1 MKKFL
6 IAIAALVFVSSS
18 SFAERYVM
26 VTHGE
31 GKDPFWPVVQKGG
44 EDAARA
50 IGADFE
56 YIYNPSADMADMAS
70 SIQAAAAT
78 QPDGMVISLPDP
90 DALGP
95 AIKAAVAAGVPVI
108 TMNSGLESSASLG
121 ALMHVGQP
129 EYLAG
134 QSAGARAKAEGA
146 TKALCM
152 IQEAYNTALVD
163 RCEGYGESVPMEFTD
178 TTSDPATIQTRATA
192 ALQANPDVDAILSVG
207 PHVCSAVALALDDLG
222 MSVHHSCFDLSPD
235 VMDLINAGKVA
246 FTIDQQQR
254 LQGYMPIIVLHLYN
268 NGAGLLPG
276 ANIPSGP
283 GFVDK
288 SNASSVAAL
297 AGIVVV
303 PLYFN
308 PTTAA
313 LHEAFPTAYYA
324 EPVLWAGFAAG
335 LLQTLLQVIF
345 WDKMGFRT
353 IKDGALNGIWLG
365 AILGGIQNLN
375 EASQYAVFNAT
386 GQAFITVLIYIIFTA
401 VSGGA
406 IAWAFARGEK
416 SEK

>member
-1 MKKFL
+1 MRNFL
-6 IAIAALVFVSSS
+6 ITIIAVVFATSAA
-18 SFAERYVM
+18 FAERYVM

-31 GKDPFWPVVQKGG
+31 GNDPFWPVVQKGG

-78 QPDGMVISLPDP
+78 SPDGMVISLPDP
-90 DALGP
+90 DSLGP

-163 RCEGYGESVPMEFTD
+163 RCEGYGEAVPMEFTD

-192 ALQANPDVDAILSVG
+192 ALQANSDVDAVLSVG
-207 PHVCSAVALALDDLG
+207 PHVCDAVSKALDDLG
-222 MSVHHSCFDLSPD
+222 MTVHHSCFDLSPA

-297 AGIVVV
+297 AGI
-303 PLYFN
+303 
-308 PTTAA
+308 
-313 LHEAFPTAYYA
+313 
-324 EPVLWAGFAAG
+324 
-335 LLQTLLQVIF
+335 
-345 WDKMGFRT
+345 DR
-353 IKDGALNGIWLG
+353 
-365 AILGGIQNLN
+365 
-375 EASQYAVFNAT
+375 
-386 GQAFITVLIYIIFTA
+386 
-401 VSGGA
+401 
-406 IAWAFARGEK
+406 
-416 SEK
+416 

>member
-6 IAIAALVFVSSS
+6 IAIAALVLVTSSA
-18 SFAERYVM
+18 FAERYVM

-31 GKDPFWPVVQKGG
+31 GNDPFWPVVQKGG
-44 EDAARA
+44 EDAAAA

-90 DALGP
+90 DALGA

-108 TMNSGLESSASLG
+108 TMNSGLESSAGLG

-163 RCEGYGESVPMEFTD
+163 RCEGYGEAVPMEFTD

-192 ALQANPDVDAILSVG
+192 ALQSNPDVDAVLSVG
-207 PHVCSAVALALDDLG
+207 PHVCDAVAKALEDQG
-222 MSVHHSCFDLSPD
+222 ITVHHSCFDLSPA
-235 VMDLINAGKVA
+235 VMDIINAGKVS

-254 LQGYMPIIVLHLYN
+254 LQGYLPIIVLHLYN

-297 AGIVVV
+297 AGI
-303 PLYFN
+303 
-308 PTTAA
+308 
-313 LHEAFPTAYYA
+313 
-324 EPVLWAGFAAG
+324 
-335 LLQTLLQVIF
+335 
-345 WDKMGFRT
+345 DR
-353 IKDGALNGIWLG
+353 
-365 AILGGIQNLN
+365 
-375 EASQYAVFNAT
+375 
-386 GQAFITVLIYIIFTA
+386 
-401 VSGGA
+401 
-406 IAWAFARGEK
+406 
-416 SEK
+416 

>member
-1 MKKFL
+1 MKKIILTFF
-6 IAIAALVFVSSS
+6 AIVFVASAA
-18 SFAERYVM
+18 FAERYVM

-31 GKDPFWPVVQKGG
+31 GNDPFWPVVQKGG

-78 QPDGMVISLPDP
+78 SPDGMVISLPDP
-90 DALGP
+90 DSLGA

-163 RCEGYGESVPMEFTD
+163 RCEGYGEAVPMEFTD

-192 ALQANPDVDAILSVG
+192 ALQSNPDVDAILSVG
-207 PHVCSAVALALDDLG
+207 PHVCDAVSKALDDLG
-222 MSVHHSCFDLSPD
+222 MTVHHSCFDLSPA

-254 LQGYMPIIVLHLYN
+254 LQGYLPIIVLHLYN

-288 SNASSVAAL
+288 SNATSVAAL
-297 AGIVVV
+297 AGI
-303 PLYFN
+303 
-308 PTTAA
+308 
-313 LHEAFPTAYYA
+313 
-324 EPVLWAGFAAG
+324 
-335 LLQTLLQVIF
+335 
-345 WDKMGFRT
+345 DR
-353 IKDGALNGIWLG
+353 
-365 AILGGIQNLN
+365 
-375 EASQYAVFNAT
+375 
-386 GQAFITVLIYIIFTA
+386 
-401 VSGGA
+401 
-406 IAWAFARGEK
+406 
-416 SEK
+416 

>member
-1 MKKFL
+1 MKNFLMTL
-6 IAIAALVFVSSS
+6 IAVVFATSAA
-18 SFAERYVM
+18 FAERYVM

-31 GKDPFWPVVQKGG
+31 GNDPFWPVVQKGG

-78 QPDGMVISLPDP
+78 SPDGMVISLPDP
-90 DALGP
+90 DSLGP

-163 RCEGYGESVPMEFTD
+163 RCEGYGEAVPMEFTD

-192 ALQANPDVDAILSVG
+192 ALQANSDVDAILSVG
-207 PHVCSAVALALDDLG
+207 PHVCDAVSKALDDLG
-222 MSVHHSCFDLSPD
+222 MTVHHSCFDLSPA

-297 AGIVVV
+297 AGI
-303 PLYFN
+303 
-308 PTTAA
+308 
-313 LHEAFPTAYYA
+313 
-324 EPVLWAGFAAG
+324 
-335 LLQTLLQVIF
+335 
-345 WDKMGFRT
+345 DR
-353 IKDGALNGIWLG
+353 
-365 AILGGIQNLN
+365 
-375 EASQYAVFNAT
+375 
-386 GQAFITVLIYIIFTA
+386 
-401 VSGGA
+401 
-406 IAWAFARGEK
+406 
-416 SEK
+416 

>member
-1 MKKFL
+1 MKKILLTFA
-6 IAIAALVFVSSS
+6 AIVFVTSSA
-18 SFAERYVM
+18 FAERYVM

-31 GKDPFWPVVQKGG
+31 GNDPFWPVVQKGG

-78 QPDGMVISLPDP
+78 SPDGMVISLPDP

-207 PHVCSAVALALDDLG
+207 PHVCDAVSKALDDLG
-222 MSVHHSCFDLSPD
+222 MTVHHSCFDLSPA
-235 VMDLINAGKVA
+235 VMDLINSGKVA

-254 LQGYMPIIVLHLYN
+254 LQGYLPIIVLHLYN

-288 SNASSVAAL
+288 SNATSVAAL
-297 AGIVVV
+297 AGI
-303 PLYFN
+303 
-308 PTTAA
+308 
-313 LHEAFPTAYYA
+313 
-324 EPVLWAGFAAG
+324 
-335 LLQTLLQVIF
+335 
-345 WDKMGFRT
+345 DR
-353 IKDGALNGIWLG
+353 
-365 AILGGIQNLN
+365 
-375 EASQYAVFNAT
+375 
-386 GQAFITVLIYIIFTA
+386 
-401 VSGGA
+401 
-406 IAWAFARGEK
+406 
-416 SEK
+416 

>member
-1 MKKFL
+1 MKRIIL
-6 IAIAALVFVSSS
+6 TLVAIVFATSTA
-18 SFAERYVM
+18 FAERYVM

-31 GKDPFWPVVQKGG
+31 GNDPFWPVVQKGG

-78 QPDGMVISLPDP
+78 SPDGMVISLPDP
-90 DALGP
+90 DSLGP

-163 RCEGYGESVPMEFTD
+163 RCEGYGEAVPMEFTD

-192 ALQANPDVDAILSVG
+192 ALQANSDVDAVLSVG
-207 PHVCSAVALALDDLG
+207 PHVCDAVSKALDDLG
-222 MSVHHSCFDLSPD
+222 MTVHHSCFDLSPA

-297 AGIVVV
+297 AGI
-303 PLYFN
+303 
-308 PTTAA
+308 
-313 LHEAFPTAYYA
+313 
-324 EPVLWAGFAAG
+324 
-335 LLQTLLQVIF
+335 
-345 WDKMGFRT
+345 DR
-353 IKDGALNGIWLG
+353 
-365 AILGGIQNLN
+365 
-375 EASQYAVFNAT
+375 
-386 GQAFITVLIYIIFTA
+386 
-401 VSGGA
+401 
-406 IAWAFARGEK
+406 
-416 SEK
+416 

>member
-1 MKKFL
+1 MKNIL
-6 IAIAALVFVSSS
+6 MTIVAIVFATSTA
-18 SFAERYVM
+18 FAERYVM

-56 YIYNPSADMADMAS
+56 YIYNPSADMSDMAS

-95 AIKAAVAAGVPVI
+95 AIQAAVAAGVPVI
-108 TMNSGLESSASLG
+108 TMNSGLESSAALG

-134 QSAGARAKAEGA
+134 QSAGARAASEGA
-146 TKALCM
+146 TNALCM
-152 IQEAYNTALVD
+152 IQEQYNTALSD
-163 RCEGYGESVPMEFTD
+163 RCNGYGEAVPVKFID
-178 TTSDPATIQTRATA
+178 TTSDPATIETRATA
-192 ALQANPDVDAILSVG
+192 ALQANSDIDAILSVG
-207 PHVCSAVALALDDLG
+207 PHVCVAVDKAVAALG
-222 MSVHHSCFDLSPD
+222 MTVHHSCFDLSPE
-235 VMDLINAGKVA
+235 VMDLINADRVS

-297 AGIVVV
+297 AGI
-303 PLYFN
+303 
-308 PTTAA
+308 
-313 LHEAFPTAYYA
+313 
-324 EPVLWAGFAAG
+324 
-335 LLQTLLQVIF
+335 
-345 WDKMGFRT
+345 DR
-353 IKDGALNGIWLG
+353 
-365 AILGGIQNLN
+365 
-375 EASQYAVFNAT
+375 
-386 GQAFITVLIYIIFTA
+386 
-401 VSGGA
+401 
-406 IAWAFARGEK
+406 
-416 SEK
+416 

>member
-1 MKKFL
+1 MKKILLTFA
-6 IAIAALVFVSSS
+6 AIVFVTSSA
-18 SFAERYVM
+18 FAERYVM

-31 GKDPFWPVVQKGG
+31 GNDPFWPVVQKGG

-78 QPDGMVISLPDP
+78 SPDGMVISLPDP

-192 ALQANPDVDAILSVG
+192 ALQAHPEVDAILSVG
-207 PHVCSAVALALDDLG
+207 PHVCDAVSKALDDLG
-222 MSVHHSCFDLSPD
+222 MTVHHSCFDLSPA

-254 LQGYMPIIVLHLYN
+254 LQGYLPIIVLHLYN

-288 SNASSVAAL
+288 SNATSVAAL
-297 AGIVVV
+297 AGI
-303 PLYFN
+303 
-308 PTTAA
+308 
-313 LHEAFPTAYYA
+313 
-324 EPVLWAGFAAG
+324 
-335 LLQTLLQVIF
+335 
-345 WDKMGFRT
+345 DR
-353 IKDGALNGIWLG
+353 
-365 AILGGIQNLN
+365 
-375 EASQYAVFNAT
+375 
-386 GQAFITVLIYIIFTA
+386 
-401 VSGGA
+401 
-406 IAWAFARGEK
+406 
-416 SEK
+416 

>member
-1 MKKFL
+1 MKKILLTFA
-6 IAIAALVFVSSS
+6 AIVFVTSSA
-18 SFAERYVM
+18 FAERYVM

-31 GKDPFWPVVQKGG
+31 GNDPFWPVVQKGG

-78 QPDGMVISLPDP
+78 SPDGMVISLPDP
-90 DALGP
+90 DSLGP

-207 PHVCSAVALALDDLG
+207 PHVCDAVSKALDDLG
-222 MSVHHSCFDLSPD
+222 MTVHHSCFDLSPA

-254 LQGYMPIIVLHLYN
+254 LQGYLPIIVLHLYN

-288 SNASSVAAL
+288 SNATSVAAL
-297 AGIVVV
+297 AGI
-303 PLYFN
+303 
-308 PTTAA
+308 
-313 LHEAFPTAYYA
+313 
-324 EPVLWAGFAAG
+324 
-335 LLQTLLQVIF
+335 
-345 WDKMGFRT
+345 DR
-353 IKDGALNGIWLG
+353 
-365 AILGGIQNLN
+365 
-375 EASQYAVFNAT
+375 
-386 GQAFITVLIYIIFTA
+386 
-401 VSGGA
+401 
-406 IAWAFARGEK
+406 
-416 SEK
+416 

>member
-1 MKKFL
+1 MKKFVL
-6 IAIAALVFVSSS
+6 TFAAIVFVTSSA
-18 SFAERYVM
+18 FAERYVM

-31 GKDPFWPVVQKGG
+31 GNDPFWPVVQKGG

-78 QPDGMVISLPDP
+78 QPDGIVISLPDP
-90 DALGP
+90 DALGA
-95 AIKAAVAAGVPVI
+95 AIQAAVAAGIPVI

-134 QSAGARAKAEGA
+134 QAAGARAKAEGA
-146 TKALCM
+146 TNGLCM

-163 RCEGYGESVPMEFTD
+163 RCEGYGEAFPTQMTD
-178 TTSDPATIQTRATA
+178 TTSDPETIQTRATA
-192 ALQANPDVDAILSVG
+192 ALQAHPDADAILSVG
-207 PHVCSAVALALDDLG
+207 PHVCAAVALAIDDLG
-222 MSVHHSCFDLSPD
+222 ANDVIHHSCFDLSPE
-235 VMDLINAGKVA
+235 VMDLIGAGKVA
-246 FTIDQQQR
+246 FTIDQQPR

-297 AGIVVV
+297 AGI
-303 PLYFN
+303 
-308 PTTAA
+308 
-313 LHEAFPTAYYA
+313 
-324 EPVLWAGFAAG
+324 
-335 LLQTLLQVIF
+335 
-345 WDKMGFRT
+345 DR
-353 IKDGALNGIWLG
+353 
-365 AILGGIQNLN
+365 
-375 EASQYAVFNAT
+375 
-386 GQAFITVLIYIIFTA
+386 
-401 VSGGA
+401 
-406 IAWAFARGEK
+406 
-416 SEK
+416 

>member
-1 MKKFL
+1 MKKILLTFA
-6 IAIAALVFVSSS
+6 AIVFVTSSA
-18 SFAERYVM
+18 FAERYVM

-31 GKDPFWPVVQKGG
+31 GNDPFWPVVQKGG

-78 QPDGMVISLPDP
+78 SPDGMVISLPDP
-90 DALGP
+90 DSLGP

-192 ALQANPDVDAILSVG
+192 ALQAHPEVDAILSVG
-207 PHVCSAVALALDDLG
+207 PHVCDAVSKALDDLG
-222 MSVHHSCFDLSPD
+222 MTVHHSCFDLSPA

-254 LQGYMPIIVLHLYN
+254 LQGYLPIIVLHLYN

-288 SNASSVAAL
+288 SNATSVAAL
-297 AGIVVV
+297 AGI
-303 PLYFN
+303 
-308 PTTAA
+308 
-313 LHEAFPTAYYA
+313 
-324 EPVLWAGFAAG
+324 
-335 LLQTLLQVIF
+335 
-345 WDKMGFRT
+345 DR
-353 IKDGALNGIWLG
+353 
-365 AILGGIQNLN
+365 
-375 EASQYAVFNAT
+375 
-386 GQAFITVLIYIIFTA
+386 
-401 VSGGA
+401 
-406 IAWAFARGEK
+406 
-416 SEK
+416 

>member
-6 IAIAALVFVSSS
+6 LAIAALVFVTSSA
-18 SFAERYVM
+18 FAERYVM

-31 GKDPFWPVVQKGG
+31 GNDPFWPVVQKGG

-78 QPDGMVISLPDP
+78 SPDGLVISLPDP
-90 DALGP
+90 DSLGP

-146 TKALCM
+146 TKGLCM

-163 RCEGYGESVPMEFTD
+163 RCEGYGEAVPMEFTD

-192 ALQANPDVDAILSVG
+192 ALQANPDVDALLSVG
-207 PHVCSAVALALDDLG
+207 PHVCDAVAKAVDDLG
-222 MSVHHSCFDLSPD
+222 VTVHHSCFDLSPA
-235 VMDLINAGKVA
+235 VMDLINAGKVS

-297 AGIVVV
+297 
-303 PLYFN
+303 
-308 PTTAA
+308 
-313 LHEAFPTAYYA
+313 
-324 EPVLWAGFAAG
+324 
-335 LLQTLLQVIF
+335 
-345 WDKMGFRT
+345 
-353 IKDGALNGIWLG
+353 
-365 AILGGIQNLN
+365 GGID
-375 EASQYAVFNAT
+375 
-386 GQAFITVLIYIIFTA
+386 
-401 VSGGA
+401 
-406 IAWAFARGEK
+406 R
-416 SEK
+416 

>member
-6 IAIAALVFVSSS
+6 FTLFTIMFVAGVVS
-18 SFAERYVM
+18 AERYVM

-31 GKDPFWPVVQKGG
+31 GNDPFWPVVQKGG

-78 QPDGMVISLPDP
+78 SPDGMVISLPDP
-90 DALGP
+90 DSLGP
-95 AIKAAVAAGVPVI
+95 AIKAAVASGVPVI

-129 EYLAG
+129 EFLAG

-163 RCEGYGESVPMEFTD
+163 RCEGYGEAVPMEFTD

-192 ALQANPDVDAILSVG
+192 ALQSNPDVDAVLSVG
-207 PHVCSAVALALDDLG
+207 PHVCDAVSKALDDLG
-222 MSVHHSCFDLSPD
+222 MTVHHSCFDLSPA
-235 VMDLINAGKVA
+235 VMDLINAGKVS

-297 AGIVVV
+297 AGI
-303 PLYFN
+303 
-308 PTTAA
+308 
-313 LHEAFPTAYYA
+313 
-324 EPVLWAGFAAG
+324 
-335 LLQTLLQVIF
+335 
-345 WDKMGFRT
+345 DR
-353 IKDGALNGIWLG
+353 
-365 AILGGIQNLN
+365 
-375 EASQYAVFNAT
+375 
-386 GQAFITVLIYIIFTA
+386 
-401 VSGGA
+401 
-406 IAWAFARGEK
+406 
-416 SEK
+416 

>member
-1 MKKFL
+1 MKRIIL
-6 IAIAALVFVSSS
+6 TLVAIVFATSTA
-18 SFAERYVM
+18 FAERYVM

-31 GKDPFWPVVQKGG
+31 GNDPFWPVVQKGG

-78 QPDGMVISLPDP
+78 SPDGMVISLPDP
-90 DALGP
+90 DSLGP

-192 ALQANPDVDAILSVG
+192 ALQANTDVDAVLSVG
-207 PHVCSAVALALDDLG
+207 PHVCDAVSKALDDLG
-222 MSVHHSCFDLSPD
+222 MTVHHSCFDLSPA

-297 AGIVVV
+297 AGI
-303 PLYFN
+303 
-308 PTTAA
+308 
-313 LHEAFPTAYYA
+313 
-324 EPVLWAGFAAG
+324 
-335 LLQTLLQVIF
+335 
-345 WDKMGFRT
+345 DR
-353 IKDGALNGIWLG
+353 
-365 AILGGIQNLN
+365 
-375 EASQYAVFNAT
+375 
-386 GQAFITVLIYIIFTA
+386 
-401 VSGGA
+401 
-406 IAWAFARGEK
+406 
-416 SEK
+416 

>member
-1 MKKFL
+1 MKNIL
-6 IAIAALVFVSSS
+6 MTIVAIVFATSAA
-18 SFAERYVM
+18 FAERYVM

-56 YIYNPSADMADMAS
+56 YIYNPSADMSDMAS

-108 TMNSGLESSASLG
+108 TMNSGLENSAALG

-134 QSAGARAKAEGA
+134 QSAGARAASEGA
-146 TKALCM
+146 SNALCM
-152 IQEAYNTALVD
+152 IQEQYNTALSD
-163 RCEGYGESVPMEFTD
+163 RCNGYGEAVPVKFID
-178 TTSDPATIQTRATA
+178 TTSDPATIETRATA
-192 ALQANPDVDAILSVG
+192 ALQANSDIDAILSVG
-207 PHVCSAVALALDDLG
+207 PHVCVAVDKAVAALG
-222 MSVHHSCFDLSPD
+222 MTVHHSCFDLSPE
-235 VMDLINAGKVA
+235 VMDLINADRVS

-297 AGIVVV
+297 AGI
-303 PLYFN
+303 
-308 PTTAA
+308 
-313 LHEAFPTAYYA
+313 
-324 EPVLWAGFAAG
+324 
-335 LLQTLLQVIF
+335 
-345 WDKMGFRT
+345 DR
-353 IKDGALNGIWLG
+353 
-365 AILGGIQNLN
+365 
-375 EASQYAVFNAT
+375 
-386 GQAFITVLIYIIFTA
+386 
-401 VSGGA
+401 
-406 IAWAFARGEK
+406 
-416 SEK
+416 

>member
-1 MKKFL
+1 MKKILLTFA
-6 IAIAALVFVSSS
+6 AIVFVTSSA
-18 SFAERYVM
+18 FAERYVM

-31 GKDPFWPVVQKGG
+31 GNDPFWPVVQKGG

-78 QPDGMVISLPDP
+78 SPDGMVISLPDP
-90 DALGP
+90 DSLGP

-163 RCEGYGESVPMEFTD
+163 RCEGYGEAVPMEFTD

-192 ALQANPDVDAILSVG
+192 ALQSNPDVDAVLSVG
-207 PHVCSAVALALDDLG
+207 PHVCDAVSKALDDLG
-222 MSVHHSCFDLSPD
+222 MTVHHSCFDLSPA

-254 LQGYMPIIVLHLYN
+254 LQGYVPIIVLHLYN
-268 NGAGLLPG
+268 TGAGLLPG

-297 AGIVVV
+297 AGI
-303 PLYFN
+303 
-308 PTTAA
+308 
-313 LHEAFPTAYYA
+313 
-324 EPVLWAGFAAG
+324 
-335 LLQTLLQVIF
+335 
-345 WDKMGFRT
+345 DR
-353 IKDGALNGIWLG
+353 
-365 AILGGIQNLN
+365 
-375 EASQYAVFNAT
+375 
-386 GQAFITVLIYIIFTA
+386 
-401 VSGGA
+401 
-406 IAWAFARGEK
+406 
-416 SEK
+416 

>member
-1 MKKFL
+1 MKNIL
-6 IAIAALVFVSSS
+6 MTIVAIVFATSAA
-18 SFAERYVM
+18 FAERYVM

-56 YIYNPSADMADMAS
+56 YIYNPSADMSDMAS

-108 TMNSGLESSASLG
+108 TMNSGLENSAALG

-134 QSAGARAKAEGA
+134 QSAGARAASEGA
-146 TKALCM
+146 SNALCM
-152 IQEAYNTALVD
+152 IQEQYNTALSD
-163 RCEGYGESVPMEFTD
+163 RCNGYGEAVPVKFID
-178 TTSDPATIQTRATA
+178 TTSDPATIETRASA
-192 ALQANPDVDAILSVG
+192 ALQANSDIDAILSVG
-207 PHVCSAVALALDDLG
+207 PHVCVAVDKAVAALG
-222 MSVHHSCFDLSPD
+222 MTVHHSCFDLSPE
-235 VMDLINAGKVA
+235 VMDLINADRVS

-297 AGIVVV
+297 AGI
-303 PLYFN
+303 
-308 PTTAA
+308 
-313 LHEAFPTAYYA
+313 
-324 EPVLWAGFAAG
+324 
-335 LLQTLLQVIF
+335 
-345 WDKMGFRT
+345 DR
-353 IKDGALNGIWLG
+353 
-365 AILGGIQNLN
+365 
-375 EASQYAVFNAT
+375 
-386 GQAFITVLIYIIFTA
+386 
-401 VSGGA
+401 
-406 IAWAFARGEK
+406 
-416 SEK
+416 

>member
-1 MKKFL
+1 MKKILLTFA
-6 IAIAALVFVSSS
+6 AIVFVTSSA
-18 SFAERYVM
+18 FAERYVM

-31 GKDPFWPVVQKGG
+31 GNDPFWPVVQKGG

-78 QPDGMVISLPDP
+78 SPDGMVISLPDP
-90 DALGP
+90 DSLGA

-192 ALQANPDVDAILSVG
+192 ALQSNPDVDAILSVG
-207 PHVCSAVALALDDLG
+207 PHVCDAVAKALDDLG
-222 MSVHHSCFDLSPD
+222 MTVHHSCFDLSPA

-254 LQGYMPIIVLHLYN
+254 LQGYLPIIVLHLYN

-288 SNASSVAAL
+288 SNATSVAAL
-297 AGIVVV
+297 AGI
-303 PLYFN
+303 
-308 PTTAA
+308 
-313 LHEAFPTAYYA
+313 
-324 EPVLWAGFAAG
+324 
-335 LLQTLLQVIF
+335 
-345 WDKMGFRT
+345 DR
-353 IKDGALNGIWLG
+353 
-365 AILGGIQNLN
+365 
-375 EASQYAVFNAT
+375 
-386 GQAFITVLIYIIFTA
+386 
-401 VSGGA
+401 
-406 IAWAFARGEK
+406 
-416 SEK
+416 

>member
-1 MKKFL
+1 MKKILLTFA
-6 IAIAALVFVSSS
+6 AIVFVTSSA
-18 SFAERYVM
+18 FAERYVM

-31 GKDPFWPVVQKGG
+31 GNDPFWPVVQKGG

-78 QPDGMVISLPDP
+78 SPDGMVISLPDP

-207 PHVCSAVALALDDLG
+207 PHVCDAVSKALDDLG
-222 MSVHHSCFDLSPD
+222 MTVHHSCFDLSPA

-254 LQGYMPIIVLHLYN
+254 LQGYLPIIVLHLYN

-288 SNASSVAAL
+288 SNATSVAAL
-297 AGIVVV
+297 AGI
-303 PLYFN
+303 
-308 PTTAA
+308 
-313 LHEAFPTAYYA
+313 
-324 EPVLWAGFAAG
+324 
-335 LLQTLLQVIF
+335 
-345 WDKMGFRT
+345 DR
-353 IKDGALNGIWLG
+353 
-365 AILGGIQNLN
+365 
-375 EASQYAVFNAT
+375 
-386 GQAFITVLIYIIFTA
+386 
-401 VSGGA
+401 
-406 IAWAFARGEK
+406 
-416 SEK
+416 

>member
-1 MKKFL
+1 MRNFLMTL
-6 IAIAALVFVSSS
+6 IAVVFATSAA
-18 SFAERYVM
+18 FAERYVM

-31 GKDPFWPVVQKGG
+31 GNDPFWPVVQKGG

-78 QPDGMVISLPDP
+78 SPDGMVISLPDP
-90 DALGP
+90 DSLGP

-207 PHVCSAVALALDDLG
+207 PHVCDAVSKALDDLG
-222 MSVHHSCFDLSPD
+222 MTVHHSCFDLSPA

-254 LQGYMPIIVLHLYN
+254 LQGYLPIIILHLYN

-288 SNASSVAAL
+288 SNATSVAAL
-297 AGIVVV
+297 AGI
-303 PLYFN
+303 
-308 PTTAA
+308 
-313 LHEAFPTAYYA
+313 
-324 EPVLWAGFAAG
+324 
-335 LLQTLLQVIF
+335 
-345 WDKMGFRT
+345 DR
-353 IKDGALNGIWLG
+353 
-365 AILGGIQNLN
+365 
-375 EASQYAVFNAT
+375 
-386 GQAFITVLIYIIFTA
+386 
-401 VSGGA
+401 
-406 IAWAFARGEK
+406 
-416 SEK
+416 

>member
-1 MKKFL
+1 MKRIILTL
-6 IAIAALVFVSSS
+6 IAIVFATSTA
-18 SFAERYVM
+18 FAERYVM

-31 GKDPFWPVVQKGG
+31 GNDPFWPVVQKGG

-78 QPDGMVISLPDP
+78 SPDGMVISLPDP
-90 DALGP
+90 DSLGP

-163 RCEGYGESVPMEFTD
+163 RCEGYGEAVPMEFTD

-192 ALQANPDVDAILSVG
+192 ALQANSDVDAILSVG
-207 PHVCSAVALALDDLG
+207 PHVCDAVSKALDDLG
-222 MSVHHSCFDLSPD
+222 MTVHHSCFDLSPA
-235 VMDLINAGKVA
+235 VMDLINAGKVS

-297 AGIVVV
+297 AGI
-303 PLYFN
+303 
-308 PTTAA
+308 
-313 LHEAFPTAYYA
+313 
-324 EPVLWAGFAAG
+324 
-335 LLQTLLQVIF
+335 
-345 WDKMGFRT
+345 DR
-353 IKDGALNGIWLG
+353 
-365 AILGGIQNLN
+365 
-375 EASQYAVFNAT
+375 
-386 GQAFITVLIYIIFTA
+386 
-401 VSGGA
+401 
-406 IAWAFARGEK
+406 
-416 SEK
+416 

>member
-1 MKKFL
+1 MRNFLMTL
-6 IAIAALVFVSSS
+6 IAIVFATSAA
-18 SFAERYVM
+18 FAERYVM

-31 GKDPFWPVVQKGG
+31 GNDPFWPVVQKGG

-78 QPDGMVISLPDP
+78 QPDGMVVSLPDP
-90 DALGP
+90 DSLGA

-207 PHVCSAVALALDDLG
+207 PHVCDAVSKALDDLG
-222 MSVHHSCFDLSPD
+222 MTVHHSCFDLSPA

-254 LQGYMPIIVLHLYN
+254 LQGYLPIIVLHLYN

-288 SNASSVAAL
+288 SNATSVAAL
-297 AGIVVV
+297 AGI
-303 PLYFN
+303 
-308 PTTAA
+308 
-313 LHEAFPTAYYA
+313 
-324 EPVLWAGFAAG
+324 
-335 LLQTLLQVIF
+335 
-345 WDKMGFRT
+345 DR
-353 IKDGALNGIWLG
+353 
-365 AILGGIQNLN
+365 
-375 EASQYAVFNAT
+375 
-386 GQAFITVLIYIIFTA
+386 
-401 VSGGA
+401 
-406 IAWAFARGEK
+406 
-416 SEK
+416 

>member
-1 MKKFL
+1 MKKILLTFA
-6 IAIAALVFVSSS
+6 AIVFVASSA
-18 SFAERYVM
+18 FAERYVM

-31 GKDPFWPVVQKGG
+31 GNDPFWPVVQKGG

-78 QPDGMVISLPDP
+78 SPDGMVISLPDP
-90 DALGP
+90 DSLGA

-192 ALQANPDVDAILSVG
+192 ALQANSDVDAILSVG
-207 PHVCSAVALALDDLG
+207 PHVCDAVSKALDDLG
-222 MSVHHSCFDLSPD
+222 MTVHHSCFDLSPA

-254 LQGYMPIIVLHLYN
+254 LQGYLPIIVLHLYN

-288 SNASSVAAL
+288 SNATSVAAL
-297 AGIVVV
+297 AGI
-303 PLYFN
+303 
-308 PTTAA
+308 
-313 LHEAFPTAYYA
+313 
-324 EPVLWAGFAAG
+324 
-335 LLQTLLQVIF
+335 
-345 WDKMGFRT
+345 DR
-353 IKDGALNGIWLG
+353 
-365 AILGGIQNLN
+365 
-375 EASQYAVFNAT
+375 
-386 GQAFITVLIYIIFTA
+386 
-401 VSGGA
+401 
-406 IAWAFARGEK
+406 
-416 SEK
+416 